1 MNKRL
6 GGAVF
11 ILLVFG
17 VALGMV
23 LKSRERE
30 QLPVFS
36 ERNGEQTETAE
47 TLEDED
53 QPAEEPEMEDV
64 ETDVPAL
71 KDVSWEYGEEMGD
84 PCALQFLFS
93 DGTMVGHFIES
104 DDVITEITDI
114 TYRDINGDR
123 IDEVFVGAWF
133 MCNTVGDYHTV
144 YVYQIQDGAVV
155 DISPDLD
162 QLSGTSGHVW
172 STELSQDQQTILT
185 SDSFVTFCGVGCRD
199 AVIALKYG
207 FGGWEIQ
214 ERMEL
219 LPDWKAAYLSW
230 LDERMR
236 NGDMPDQWELVY
248 VDGDDIPELV
258 YSYGQSEPTMS
269 ILIYGDGE
277 VKEYKD
283 CFDRNY
289 GTCYREKDNFIMN
302 ICNIMGRISIS
313 RYWIADGELQSAFIG
328 GSSLAF
334 DEGIEGEAAVAGE
347 AWEWNGETLSGE
359 EEFFALLDAL
369 RLDTAPFFENESAL
383 THAQIVDRL
392 LDM

>member
-53 QPAEEPEMEDV
+53 QPAEEPEREDV

-93 DGTMVGHFIES
+93 DGAMVGHFIES

-123 IDEVFVGAWF
+123 SE
-133 MCNTVGDYHTV
+133 
-144 YVYQIQDGAVV
+144 
-155 DISPDLD
+155 
-162 QLSGTSGHVW
+162 
-172 STELSQDQQTILT
+172 
-185 SDSFVTFCGVGCRD
+185 
-199 AVIALKYG
+199 
-207 FGGWEIQ
+207 
-214 ERMEL
+214 
-219 LPDWKAAYLSW
+219 
-230 LDERMR
+230 
-236 NGDMPDQWELVY
+236 ELV
-248 VDGDDIPELV
+248 
-258 YSYGQSEPTMS
+258 
-269 ILIYGDGE
+269 
-277 VKEYKD
+277 
-283 CFDRNY
+283 
-289 GTCYREKDNFIMN
+289 
-302 ICNIMGRISIS
+302 
-313 RYWIADGELQSAFIG
+313 
-328 GSSLAF
+328 
-334 DEGIEGEAAVAGE
+334 
-347 AWEWNGETLSGE
+347 
-359 EEFFALLDAL
+359 
-369 RLDTAPFFENESAL
+369 
-383 THAQIVDRL
+383 
-392 LDM
+392 